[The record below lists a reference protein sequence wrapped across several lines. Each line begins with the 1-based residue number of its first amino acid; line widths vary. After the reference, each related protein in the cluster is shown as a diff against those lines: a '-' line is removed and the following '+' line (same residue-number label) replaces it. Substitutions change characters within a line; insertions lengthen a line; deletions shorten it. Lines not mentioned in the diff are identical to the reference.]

1 MVVRNQEA
9 RDALE
14 TYFKTFDITKFPGKN
29 VPTACLRLKA
39 VALDH
44 SNEEIVDIQDAL
56 DTEVEKL
63 KESTANPL
71 PIAAEEWQG

>member
-1 MVVRNQEA
+1 MIV
-9 RDALE
+9 
-14 TYFKTFDITKFPGKN
+14 PGG
-29 VPTACLRLKA
+29 

-44 SNEEIVDIQDAL
+44 SNKEIVDIQDAL

>member
-1 MVVRNQEA
+1 MIV
-9 RDALE
+9 
-14 TYFKTFDITKFPGKN
+14 PGG
-29 VPTACLRLKA
+29 

-44 SNEEIVDIQDAL
+44 LNEEIVDIQDAL

-63 KESTANPL
+63 KESTTNPL